1 MFAAAMAF
9 AMGVRL
15 EDIRHGL
22 RTFDTSFF
30 QAPGRLNVY
39 DQHPFRVLFDYGHNA
54 DAVEQ
59 LCQLANRLDVKGR
72 RICVLAAP
80 GDRRDQDIAAIGDV
94 AAAGLFDHY
103 ICRRDDSRRG
113 RGDDEVPRM
122 LEATLL
128 SHGIGRDRVEVIV
141 DEQEAIDA
149 ALRHAQP
156 GDLVLIF
163 ADALARGW
171 KQITQFKPDFDRATL
186 VSVKKQVPQTIAP
199 DAVELADDNAPAAA
213 PAPDVPVRQITDT
226 YAVPGSLRDKLPVTT
241 RRDTDDQ
248 GTTIIRDDRGVYLA
262 REAND

>member
-1 MFAAAMAF
+1 
-9 AMGVRL
+9 MGVRL

-39 DQHPFRVLFDYGHNA
+39 DQLPFRVLFDYGHNA

-59 LCQLANRLDVKGR
+59 LCALANRLDVKGR
-72 RICVLAAP
+72 RICVLSAP
-80 GDRRDQDIAAIGDV
+80 GDRRDQDIVAIAD
-94 AAAGLFDHY
+94 AAAHGVFDHY

-122 LEATLL
+122 LESALKA
-128 SHGIGRDRVEVIV
+128 HGISDDRVEVIV
-141 DEQEAIDA
+141 DEQDAIEA

-171 KQITQFKPDFDRATL
+171 KQITQFKPDSMQPSL
-186 VSVKKQVPQTIAP
+186 VSNKKQAPQTIAP
-199 DAVELADDNAPAAA
+199 DLIELADDVVAPPRQLLTTSREFPVFPVAATA
-213 PAPDVPVRQITDT
+213 KSHAGPDE
-226 YAVPGSLRDKLPVTT
+226 G
-241 RRDTDDQ
+241 
-248 GTTIIRDDRGVYLA
+248 GTIVRDDRGVFLA